1 MKDTLGG
8 NQNGHMV
15 VGSHTLAD
23 VASARGVADFT
34 TACIIGDEV
43 GAKVAVVAVAA
54 GTAVAAV
61 AAGAAGAAGVAGVA
75 WEKRAR
81 PLAMPPEAL
90 RTWALST
97 FLMA

>member
-61 AAGAAGAAGVAGVA
+61 AAGVA

-90 RTWALST
+90 RTRALST

>member
-23 VASARGVADFT
+23 AASACGVADFT

-61 AAGAAGAAGVAGVA
+61 AAGAAGVAGVA